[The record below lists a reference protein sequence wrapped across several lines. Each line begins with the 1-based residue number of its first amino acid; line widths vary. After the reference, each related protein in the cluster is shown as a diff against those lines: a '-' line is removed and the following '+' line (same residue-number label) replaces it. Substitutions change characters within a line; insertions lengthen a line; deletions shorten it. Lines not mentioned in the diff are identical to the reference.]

1 LTGPA
6 FERLPSV
13 GENPRMIDSTMQDFP
28 LTLTHLLRHGRTMYP
43 ASKVFTYHG
52 PDAAIQEA
60 TFPQLAD
67 RADRLAAAL
76 RRLGVDLGDRV
87 GTFMWNNQRH
97 MEAYLAVPCMGAI
110 LHTLNIRLFPDQL
123 AYVVNHGADRVVIVD
138 GSIAHLL
145 AAVRDRLETVEHIV
159 VCGDGDLTG
168 LGETL
173 DYEELIA
180 AEQPGFAYPD
190 LDERAAAAMCYTS
203 GTTGNPKG
211 VVYSHRSTFLHCF
224 NVMSAGSLGFNERDR
239 VLMVVPQFHANA
251 WGMPYGA
258 WASGADMVMPQQY
271 LQSGPIV
278 DVIERTRPTVSGAVP
293 TVLND
298 VLHNQPHADLS
309 SFRYIACGGSAVP
322 KALMEGFE
330 ETFGVEVVQA
340 WGMTE
345 TSPLGAIS
353 RPPKQAPESERMM
366 WKSKTGR
373 ILPGVEIRI
382 CDDAGNEL
390 PWDGVAQ
397 GEIEIRGP
405 WITAS
410 YHLDPTEEKFHDG
423 WLRTGD
429 VGTIVEGGFVQ
440 ISDRAKDVIK
450 SGGEWISSVDLENE
464 LMAHP
469 AVVEAVVVGV
479 ADDRWDERPLA
490 CVVLAAGASVTPTE
504 LRDFLSERVAKFW
517 LPERW
522 SFIDEVPKTSVGKFD
537 KKRLRARQEAGDLEV
552 IELTS

>member
-1 LTGPA
+1 
-6 FERLPSV
+6 
-13 GENPRMIDSTMQDFP
+13 MIDSTMQDFP

-43 ASKVFTYHG
+43 ASKVLTYHG

-60 TFPQLAD
+60 TFPQVAD

-76 RRLGVDLGDRV
+76 RRLGVDRGDRV

-123 AYVVNHGADRVVIVD
+123 VYVVNHGADRVVIVD

-145 AAVRDRLETVEHIV
+145 AAVRDRLETVEHII

-180 AEQPGFAYPD
+180 AEQPGFTYPD

-271 LQSGPIV
+271 LQSAPIV
-278 DVIERTRPTVSGAVP
+278 DLIERTRPTVSGAVP

-322 KALMEGFE
+322 RALMEGFE
-330 ETFGVEVVQA
+330 ATFGVEVVQA

-490 CVVLAAGASVTPTE
+490 CVVLAEGASVSPTE

>member
-1 LTGPA
+1 
-6 FERLPSV
+6 
-13 GENPRMIDSTMQDFP
+13 
-28 LTLTHLLRHGRTMYP
+28 
-43 ASKVFTYHG
+43 
-52 PDAAIQEA
+52 
-60 TFPQLAD
+60 
-67 RADRLAAAL
+67 
-76 RRLGVDLGDRV
+76 
-87 GTFMWNNQRH
+87 
-97 MEAYLAVPCMGAI
+97 
-110 LHTLNIRLFPDQL
+110 
-123 AYVVNHGADRVVIVD
+123 
-138 GSIAHLL
+138 
-145 AAVRDRLETVEHIV
+145 
-159 VCGDGDLTG
+159 
-168 LGETL
+168 
-173 DYEELIA
+173 
-180 AEQPGFAYPD
+180 
-190 LDERAAAAMCYTS
+190 
-203 GTTGNPKG
+203 
-211 VVYSHRSTFLHCF
+211 
-224 NVMSAGSLGFNERDR
+224 
-239 VLMVVPQFHANA
+239 
-251 WGMPYGA
+251 
-258 WASGADMVMPQQY
+258 
-271 LQSGPIV
+271 
-278 DVIERTRPTVSGAVP
+278 
-293 TVLND
+293 
-298 VLHNQPHADLS
+298 
-309 SFRYIACGGSAVP
+309 
-322 KALMEGFE
+322 MEGFE
-330 ETFGVEVVQA
+330 ATFGVEVVQA

-490 CVVLAAGASVTPTE
+490 CVVLAEGASVSPTE

>member
-1 LTGPA
+1 
-6 FERLPSV
+6 
-13 GENPRMIDSTMQDFP
+13 MIHSTMADFP
-28 LTLTHLLRHGRTMYP
+28 LTVTHLLRHGRTVYP
-43 ASKVFTYHG
+43 DSTIFTYQG

-60 TFPQLAD
+60 TFGQVAD

-76 RRLGVDLGDRV
+76 TRLGVEAGDRV

-97 MEAYLAVPCMGAI
+97 MEAYLAVPCMGAV

-123 AYVVNHGADRVVIVD
+123 SYVINHGADRVIMVD
-138 GSIAHLL
+138 GSIAPLL
-145 AAVRDRLETVEHIV
+145 AAVRDQLDTVEHII
-159 VCGDGDLTG
+159 VCGEGDTSG
-168 LGETL
+168 LGATL
-173 DYEELIA
+173 DYEELLA
-180 AEQPGFAYPD
+180 AEASGFEYPD
-190 LDERAAAAMCYTS
+190 LDERSAAAMCYTS

-224 NVMSAGSLGFNERDR
+224 NVMSANTLGFTEHDR
-239 VLMVVPQFHANA
+239 VLVIVPQFHAQA

-258 WASGADMVMPQQY
+258 WAAGADMVMPQQY
-271 LQSGPIV
+271 LQSAPIV
-278 DVIERTRPTVSGAVP
+278 DVIARTRPTISGAVP

-298 VLHNQPHADLS
+298 VLHNQPNADLS
-309 SFRYIACGGSAVP
+309 SFRYITCGGSAVP
-322 KALMEGFE
+322 RSLMEGFE
-330 ETFGVEVVQA
+330 ETFGVEVIQA

-345 TSPLGAIS
+345 TSPLGAVA
-353 RPPKQAPESERMM
+353 RPPKHAPETERMD

-373 ILPGVEIRI
+373 ILAGVEIRI
-382 CDDAGNEL
+382 CDDDGTEL
-390 PWDGVAQ
+390 VWDGVAQ

-429 VGTIVEGGFVQ
+429 VGTITAGGFVQ

-450 SGGEWISSVDLENE
+450 SGGEWISSVDLENQ

-479 ADDRWDERPLA
+479 PDDRWDERPLA
-490 CVVLAAGASVTPTE
+490 CVVLADGAEVTAAE
-504 LRDFLSERVAKFW
+504 LADFLSDRVARFW

-522 SFIDEVPKTSVGKFD
+522 AFIDEVPKTSVGKFD
-537 KKRLRARQEAGDLEV
+537 KKRLRARHADGELEV
-552 IELTS
+552 SEL